1 MSSLSDE
8 IDQQIRLKAFEHIAN
23 LPKVNG
29 LLHYTQL
36 DEGFT
41 FDNDRITLHNR
52 QKGIHKPWQMMS
64 LLSVKTV
71 FPKSLVQA
79 TYRDQID
86 IYNKIY
92 EGVDE
97 LDYSFMGADPN
108 ARENQYLL
116 EAYKNNTPIIYF
128 IGTGKGYYLPEFPVF
143 LSDWNPNKLEVKI
156 NIDRLGDWQNLKIKV
171 DEQLS
176 TYIERKY
183 RFSNIKTRLHQSRFR
198 TAVMEAYDYKCAISG
213 FPEPRRIHPEHK
225 VPLIDVA
232 HIVED
237 KNPKFGQPE
246 IVNGLPLTKLHH
258 AAYDAN
264 LIGIDPDY
272 GLHLSRTLTN
282 AKDGQT
288 LALLKSIEG
297 KKLLLPK
304 NRKNFPDPERLSI
317 KFQEFENFAR

>member
-1 MSSLSDE
+1 MPSLSGG
-8 IDQQIRLKAFEHIAN
+8 IDHQIRLKAFEHIAN

-29 LLHYTQL
+29 LLHSSQL
-36 DEGFT
+36 DKGFT

-52 QKGIHKPWQMMS
+52 QKGIHKPRQMIS

-71 FPKSLVQA
+71 FPKSLEQA
-79 TYRDQID
+79 TYRDQIE

-92 EGVDE
+92 EGVNE
-97 LDYSFMGADPN
+97 LDYSFMGTNPHAK
-108 ARENQYLL
+108 ENQHLL
-116 EAYKNNTPIIYF
+116 KAYENQTPIIYF
-128 IGTGKGYYLPEFPVF
+128 IGTGGGYYLPEFPVF
-143 LSDWNPNKLEVKI
+143 VSEWNPYKLEAKI
-156 NIDRLGDWQNLKIKV
+156 NVDRLGDWQNLKIRV

-176 TYIERKY
+176 TYMERKY

-237 KNPKFGQPE
+237 KNPKFGQPL
-246 IVNGLPLTKLHH
+246 IANGLPLTKLHH

-272 GLHLSRTLTN
+272 GLHLSRTLMD

-304 NRKNFPDPERLSI
+304 NRNNFPDPERLSI
-317 KFQEFENFAR
+317 KFQEFDNLAR

>member
-1 MSSLSDE
+1 MSSLLDE
-8 IDQQIRLKAFEHIAN
+8 IDHQIRLKAFEHLAN

-29 LLHYTQL
+29 LLHYSQL

-41 FDNDRITLHNR
+41 FDNNRITLHNR
-52 QKGIHKPWQMMS
+52 QKGIHKPWQMVS

-71 FPKSLVQA
+71 FPKSLDQA

-97 LDYSFMGADPN
+97 LDYSFMGTDPN
-108 ARENQYLL
+108 AKENQYLL
-116 EAYKNNTPIIYF
+116 DACENNTPIIYF

-143 LSDWNPNKLEVKI
+143 LSDWNSNKLEVKI
-156 NIDRLGDWQNLKIKV
+156 NINRLGDWQNLKIQV

-272 GLHLSRTLTN
+272 GLHLSRTLME

-317 KFQEFENFAR
+317 KFQEFENLAS